1 MTATTGDTAEVV
13 IDIVD
18 LTKDYEVGFLKK
30 RKVRA
35 LNQLNLEV
43 RRGEIFGFLGP
54 NGAGKT
60 TTLKLLMRLIY
71 PTQGSARILGH
82 SIGDVSTRARIGYL
96 PENPYFYDYLSG
108 RELLE
113 YTAALFGI
121 PTEQAKSKAKELL
134 SLVGL
139 DSERANRQLRKYS
152 KGMLQRIG
160 IAQALVNDPEIV
172 FMDEPM
178 SGLDPIGRRE
188 VRDLLLALR
197 AQGKTVFFSS
207 HILSDVEALCDRA
220 AILSRGKL
228 LRCGTV
234 HELTGIKDTA
244 VEVVAIGID
253 QSALGKFSSMVSSLQ
268 SASATPNGVHLVL
281 ADESEIDHTLSLI
294 RECGGK
300 LISVNPR
307 RASLEDIFADTDQV
321 T

>member
-1 MTATTGDTAEVV
+1 MTASIGDTAEVV
-13 IDIVD
+13 IEIVD

-35 LNQLNLEV
+35 LDQLNLEV

-71 PTQGSARILGH
+71 PTHGSARILGH
-82 SIGDVSTRARIGYL
+82 PIEDVSTRARIGYL

-113 YTAALFGI
+113 YNAALFGI
-121 PTEQAKSKAKELL
+121 PNEQARIRGKELL
-134 SLVGL
+134 DLVGL

-197 AQGKTVFFSS
+197 TQGKTVFFSS
-207 HILSDVEALCDRA
+207 HILSDVEAMCDRA

-228 LRCGTV
+228 IRCGTV
-234 HELTGIKDTA
+234 NELTGIKDTA
-244 VEVVAIGID
+244 VEIVALGIEKSD
-253 QSALGKFSSMVSSLQ
+253 LGKFSQMVSSLQ

-281 ADESEIDHTLSLI
+281 ADDSEIDHTLSLI
-294 RECGGK
+294 RECGGR

-307 RASLEDIFADTDQV
+307 RASLEDIFAETKQV
-321 T
+321 N

>member
-1 MTATTGDTAEVV
+1 MTVSIGDPAEVV
-13 IDIVD
+13 IDIVG

-30 RKVRA
+30 RKIRA

-82 SIGDVSTRARIGYL
+82 SIEDVSTRARIGYL

-121 PTEQAKSKAKELL
+121 PSEHAKSKAKELL

-197 AQGKTVFFSS
+197 TQGKTVFFSS
-207 HILSDVEALCDRA
+207 HILSDVEAMCDRA

-228 LRCGTV
+228 VRCGTV

-244 VEVVAIGID
+244 VEVVALGID
-253 QSALGKFSSMVSSLQ
+253 PSDLGKFTQMVSSLQ

-307 RASLEDIFADTDQV
+307 RASLEDIFADTEQV

>member
-1 MTATTGDTAEVV
+1 MSEEMAIMATTVAQGVPPRARAQGGDVALRT
-13 IDIVD
+13 IN
-18 LTKDYEVGFLKK
+18 LSK
-30 RKVRA
+30 RYGARLAV
-35 LNQLNLEV
+35 NQLNLEV

-82 SIGDVSTRARIGYL
+82 SIEDVSTRARIGYL

-121 PTEQAKSKAKELL
+121 PSEHAKSKAKELL

-139 DSERANRQLRKYS
+139 DSERANRQLQKYS

-178 SGLDPIGRRE
+178 SG
-188 VRDLLLALR
+188 
-197 AQGKTVFFSS
+197 
-207 HILSDVEALCDRA
+207 
-220 AILSRGKL
+220 
-228 LRCGTV
+228 
-234 HELTGIKDTA
+234 
-244 VEVVAIGID
+244 
-253 QSALGKFSSMVSSLQ
+253 
-268 SASATPNGVHLVL
+268 
-281 ADESEIDHTLSLI
+281 
-294 RECGGK
+294 
-300 LISVNPR
+300 
-307 RASLEDIFADTDQV
+307 
-321 T
+321 

>member
-13 IDIVD
+13 IDILD

-82 SIGDVSTRARIGYL
+82 SIEEVSTRARIGYL

-121 PTEQAKSKAKELL
+121 PTELAKSKAKELL
-134 SLVGL
+134 GLVGL
-139 DSERANRQLRKYS
+139 DAERANRQLRKYS

-160 IAQALVNDPEIV
+160 IAQALVNDPEVV

-244 VEVVAIGID
+244 VEVVALGID
-253 QSALGKFSSMVSSLQ
+253 QSALGKFSQMVSSLQ

-281 ADESEIDHTLSLI
+281 ADDSEIDHTLSLI

-307 RASLEDIFADTDQV
+307 RTSLEDIFADTEQV